1 MPDITLHNLDDATY
15 TAIRNA
21 AEAEDL
27 SLNQVIK
34 RVIRKAAQD
43 KTFGLPV
50 ACEPVA
56 VYGQEPNLHLAID
69 PDLLAKA
76 QSKAAERGTSLLR
89 LVFDSLAAFV
99 EGSVEPPRR
108 VLGTWKGLVHMAPDF
123 NELPADIAEA
133 FGMENGGEE

>member
-15 TAIRNA
+15 SAIRNA

-34 RVIRKAAQD
+34 RVIRKAVQD
-43 KTFGLPV
+43 KAFGMPV
-50 ACEPVA
+50 ACEPAA
-56 VYGQEPNLHLAID
+56 VYDQTPNLHLAID

-99 EGSVEPPRR
+99 DDSVEPPRR
-108 VLGTWKGLVHMAPDF
+108 VLGTWRGLVHIAPDF
-123 NELPADIAEA
+123 DELPTDIAEA
-133 FGMENGGEE
+133 FGIVNGGEK